1 MPPGIW
7 TRLAAAIINKVMQSF
22 VQRSGKT
29 NRRDTRKNMGKK
41 SIVITII
48 EEKLSPY
55 GFHYTKYQG
64 GRWTFSREVEG
75 ISQNVF
81 IHKGMWGDNEYLL
94 EISTSAS
101 PTPLR
106 IRDFVKSSIYHT
118 DFLEFHGE
126 DERKKVLELI
136 GDIVIRYGID
146 KLNELNVMEEHCEI
160 TTEMHIKLFEEH
172 ESLINKFMDEYGLSD
187 MTEDDVVP
195 VLREE
200 WESMLEIE
208 YEQARNKLVELAAVY
223 GTLLIN
229 RMGGIWEYS
238 SKYKTTSIHKI
249 PLFVSY
255 PILEIIVELW
265 EKKESGLIIKKY
277 GNDVMYFLRWV
288 TNCRQAYGPDWQPP
302 TLTK

>member
-1 MPPGIW
+1 
-7 TRLAAAIINKVMQSF
+7 
-22 VQRSGKT
+22 
-29 NRRDTRKNMGKK
+29 MGKK
-41 SIVITII
+41 SIVINII

-55 GFHYTKYQG
+55 GFHYTKYQD
-64 GRWTFSREVEG
+64 GRWTFSREVDG
-75 ISQNVF
+75 ICQNA
-81 IHKGMWGDNEYLL
+81 IIQRGRRGNDYYLL
-94 EISTSAS
+94 EINTSAS
-101 PTPLR
+101 PTLLR
-106 IRDFVKSSIYHT
+106 MSAFVKCLKYQSDFFEYHN
-118 DFLEFHGE
+118 EK
-126 DERKKVLELI
+126 ERREVLEEL

-146 KLNELNVMEEHCEI
+146 KLNELNAMEEHCEI

-172 ESLINKFMDEYGLSD
+172 ESLINKFMDEHGLSD

-200 WESMLEIE
+200 WESMLEFE

-238 SKYKTTSIHKI
+238 PKYKTTSIHKI

-288 TNCRQAYGPDWQPP
+288 TNCRQVYGPDWQPP
-302 TLTK
+302 SLTK